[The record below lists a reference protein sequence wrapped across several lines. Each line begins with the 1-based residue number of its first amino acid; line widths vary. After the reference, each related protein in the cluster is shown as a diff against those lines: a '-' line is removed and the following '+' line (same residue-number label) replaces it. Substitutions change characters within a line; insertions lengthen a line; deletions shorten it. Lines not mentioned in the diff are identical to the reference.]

1 MTTLGINHFNS
12 WIENKD
18 FQQVVLGYVEDEVRS
33 LSVLQL
39 KGFSFYRL
47 LFNTVKNN
55 FLLHVEK

>member
-18 FQQVVLGYVEDEVRS
+18 LQQVVLGYVEDEVRS
-33 LSVLQL
+33 LSALQL

-47 LFNTVKNN
+47 FNIVKNN

>member
-18 FQQVVLGYVEDEVRS
+18 LQQVVLGYVEDVVRS
-33 LSVLQL
+33 LSALQL

-47 LFNTVKNN
+47 YYLT
-55 FLLHVEK
+55 